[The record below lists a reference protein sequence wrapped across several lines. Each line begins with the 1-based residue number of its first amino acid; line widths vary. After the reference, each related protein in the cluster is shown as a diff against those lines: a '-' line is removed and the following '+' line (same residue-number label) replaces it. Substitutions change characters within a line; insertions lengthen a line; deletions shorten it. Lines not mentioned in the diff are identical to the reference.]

1 MRMVK
6 VMRMV
11 RWLPLVAFVL
21 ATAGCGGSGDEKSGD
36 AQKTVVYNPT
46 YTFPDFSGERSM
58 ELLVRQTSFGSRA
71 PNTVAHDSCL
81 AFYERFLTPLA
92 DEVTLQRFE
101 MPGYDG
107 ERLRLTNVIARF
119 NTAATQRILL
129 AAHWDSRPRADR
141 ETDPA
146 RQKIPIPGANDG
158 ASGVAVLLHLAEIF
172 AATPPSVGVDIV
184 LFDGEDYGTEGDES
198 MYCLGSKYYSAS
210 IEPGHGIMFGIL
222 LDLVGDAEARF
233 VQEELSLR
241 YAPDVVRMIWE
252 AARDLSIP
260 RFVTESHSGIL
271 DDHVFLNTS
280 AGIKTANIIDAALV
294 GHNDPSERRR
304 YWHTLR
310 DTPEQCSPATL
321 RDVGRVVLYVVYGH
335 APAV

>member
-1 MRMVK
+1 MMPAR
-6 VMRMV
+6 
-11 RWLPLVAFVL
+11 RWLPLLVFVVAMS
-21 ATAGCGGSGDEKSGD
+21 AAGCGGGSEKAGADRPS
-36 AQKTVVYNPT
+36 VVYSPS
-46 YTFPDFSGERSM
+46 YSLPDYSGERAM
-58 ELLVRQTSFGSRA
+58 ELLVAQTAFGSRA
-71 PNTVAHDSCL
+71 PNTTAHDSCL
-81 AFYERFLTPLA
+81 AFFERFLTPLA
-92 DEVTLQRFE
+92 DEVVLQRFE

-119 NTAATQRILL
+119 NAAATQRILL
-129 AAHWDSRPRADR
+129 SAHWDSRPRADR
-141 ETDPA
+141 ETDA
-146 RQKIPIPGANDG
+146 ALQTRPIPGANDG

-172 AATPPSVGVDIV
+172 AHNTPSVGVDIV
-184 LFDGEDYGTEGDES
+184 LFDGEDYGREGDES
-198 MYCLGSKYYSAS
+198 MYCLGSKYYAAS
-210 IEPGHGIMFGIL
+210 LDPGHGFLFGIL
-222 LDLVGDAEARF
+222 LDLVGDREARF

-241 YAPDVVRMIWE
+241 YAPDIVRMIWE

-280 AGIKTANIIDAALV
+280 AGIKTANIIDASLV

-321 RDVGRVVLYVVYGH
+321 RDVGRVVLYVVLGYK
-335 APAV
+335 PAA

>member
-1 MRMVK
+1 MRA
-6 VMRMV
+6 R
-11 RWLPLVAFVL
+11 RWLPLVVL
-21 ATAGCGGSGDEKSGD
+21 VAAVSAAGCGGGDGKAEADKPAVVYSPNYSLPDVSGDR
-36 AQKTVVYNPT
+36 A
-46 YTFPDFSGERSM
+46 M
-58 ELLVRQTSFGSRA
+58 ELLVTQTAFGSRA
-71 PNTVAHDSCL
+71 PNTAAHDSCL
-81 AFYERFLTPLA
+81 AFFERFLTPLA
-92 DEVTLQRFE
+92 DEVVLQRFE

-119 NTAATQRILL
+119 NAAATQRILL
-129 AAHWDSRPRADR
+129 STHWDSRPRADR
-141 ETDPA
+141 ETDPTLQT
-146 RQKIPIPGANDG
+146 RPIPGANDG

-172 AATPPSVGVDIV
+172 ARTKPAVGVDIV
-184 LFDGEDYGTEGDES
+184 FFDGEDYGREGDES
-198 MYCLGSKYYSAS
+198 MYCLGSKYYAAS
-210 IEPGHGIMFGIL
+210 LDPGHGFLFGIL

-271 DDHVFLNTS
+271 DDHVFLNTT

-321 RDVGRVVLYVVYGH
+321 RDVGRVVLYVVLGH
-335 APAV
+335 KPAV